1 MIADHT
7 ECAAVVW
14 VPVGYDAS
22 GVGVRQRFWLSLQD
36 QKSAGIRQEKGVFM
50 GRRTVL
56 KKSVIGIRIFSYSVF
71 TFVMIAGLT
80 LAVNITFWC

>member
-1 MIADHT
+1 
-7 ECAAVVW
+7 
-14 VPVGYDAS
+14 
-22 GVGVRQRFWLSLQD
+22 
-36 QKSAGIRQEKGVFM
+36 M

-80 LAVNITFWC
+80 LAVNTIQLLYCHQ

>member
-1 MIADHT
+1 
-7 ECAAVVW
+7 
-14 VPVGYDAS
+14 
-22 GVGVRQRFWLSLQD
+22 
-36 QKSAGIRQEKGVFM
+36 M

-80 LAVNITFWC
+80 LAVNITFFILLALQYHQVMPRYSKRR